1 MHMPTD
7 EHEMNNMLS
16 LGSCHDL
23 HIVSRPKC
31 AAALSSSNGKG
42 VKMLNVRRFFQDDD
56 SPIEIHI
63 SATTPANQD
72 TPAVNPSSKN
82 IHMIEFY
89 HRRGEKNEER
99 GKKGEERR
107 EERRRKEKR
116 RRRGKKG
123 EEGERR

>member
-72 TPAVNPSSKN
+72 TPAVNPSSTN
-82 IHMIEFY
+82 IHMIGFS
-89 HRRGEKNEER
+89 HRSGVKNDARFPQVDEILDR
-99 GKKGEERR
+99 LDTNVRTVGGTLRR
-107 EERRRKEKR
+107 PD
-116 RRRGKKG
+116 
-123 EEGERR
+123 

>member
-1 MHMPTD
+1 MPSD
-7 EHEMNNMLS
+7 DHVMNNMLS

-72 TPAVNPSSKN
+72 TPAVNPSSTN
-82 IHMIEFY
+82 IHMIEFS
-89 HRRGEKNEER
+89 HRSGAKNDARFPQVDEILDR
-99 GKKGEERR
+99 LDTNVRTVGGTLRR
-107 EERRRKEKR
+107 PD
-116 RRRGKKG
+116 
-123 EEGERR
+123 